1 MIYVIGFLVL
11 LGLLVLAHEFGHFM
25 MGKLFKVKIE
35 AFSMGFGKPILKK
48 KYGETEYRLC
58 AVPLGGYVKF
68 VGDEPDKDAPV
79 PAEIKP
85 FTFTEQKVW
94 KRTLVVFAGPA
105 FNFIL
110 AVGLFMIVYFVGE
123 PNIAPVIG
131 YVEKGSIAWDSGI
144 REGDEITAING
155 KNINVWG
162 DIDDVLEKSRTDV
175 VAVDIKRG
183 AERSTVPVQLKQLLS
198 RTRFGEPV
206 YKDLIEGI
214 APYKTSSMVGVND
227 TGSLAYKAGFKTG
240 DLIVMADSTEI
251 RSWEELNKYLG
262 AHKGPI
268 SFKVKRLVDKKDKK
282 SAEEEKVLVLN
293 NNGSANVGFY
303 PGELFVRGF
312 VKDKSPARDAGIL
325 ENDRIVAVNGKE
337 IGSFITLQQ
346 SVDEAGRSGK
356 GIELTVDRDGKL
368 LKFNM
373 SPQLQKIEGL
383 VAKEKRFLLG
393 IETDLAAGPMVDKKV
408 IVRNPFKLVVVAVE
422 KTLMWIWLTA
432 LGLFKLCTGAVSL
445 KSIGGPLMIGKVAGD
460 SLSLGIAYFLRIAAI
475 ISINLGI
482 INLVPIPVLD
492 GGHLMFFG
500 YEAVTGKPVKEKF
513 IMVAQQVG
521 FYLLIT
527 LVVLSFYNDIMH
539 LGGGI
544 LRIFK

>member
-1 MIYVIGFLVL
+1 
-11 LGLLVLAHEFGHFM
+11 
-25 MGKLFKVKIE
+25 MGKLCKVKIE
-35 AFSMGFGKPILKK
+35 AFSLGFGKPILKK
-48 KYGETEYRLC
+48 KYGETEYRLS

-68 VGDEPDKDAPV
+68 LGDEPDKDAPI
-79 PAEIKP
+79 PEDIKP
-85 FTFTEQKVW
+85 FTFTEQNVW
-94 KRTLVVFAGPA
+94 KRILIVFAGPA

-110 AVGLFMIVYFVGE
+110 AVFLFMIVYFVGE
-123 PNIAPVIG
+123 PNIAPVIS
-131 YVEKGSIAWDSGI
+131 YVEKGSIASTSGLK
-144 REGDEITAING
+144 EGDEIVGING

-162 DIDDVLEKSRTDV
+162 DIEDVLEKNKTDV

-183 AERSTVPVQLKQLLS
+183 EERTTLSVQLKQLLS
-198 RTRFGEPV
+198 RSRFGEPV
-206 YKDLIEGI
+206 YKNLIEGI
-214 APYKTSSMVGVND
+214 APYKTSSMIGVND
-227 TGSLAYKAGFKTG
+227 TGSPAYKAGFKTG
-240 DLIVMADSTEI
+240 DLIVKADATEI
-251 RSWEELNKYLG
+251 RSWEELNNYLAG
-262 AHKGPI
+262 HKGVI
-268 SFKVKRLVDKKDKK
+268 NFKIKRLLDMTNKRSPEEDKD
-282 SAEEEKVLVLN
+282 LVLN
-293 NNGSANVGFY
+293 NNGSGKVGFY

-346 SVDEAGRSGK
+346 SVDEAGRAGK
-356 GIELTVDRDGKL
+356 GIELTIARDAKL

-373 SPQLQKIEGL
+373 SPQLQKVEGV

-393 IETDLAAGPMVDKKV
+393 IETDFAPGPMVDKKV

-445 KSIGGPLMIGKVAGD
+445 KSIGGPLMIGKIAGD
-460 SLSLGIAYFLRIAAI
+460 SLLLGIAYFFRIAAI

-500 YEAVTGKPVKEKF
+500 YEAITGKPVKEKVV
-513 IMVAQQVG
+513 MVAQQVG
-521 FYLLIT
+521 LYLLIT

-539 LGGGI
+539 LGSGI